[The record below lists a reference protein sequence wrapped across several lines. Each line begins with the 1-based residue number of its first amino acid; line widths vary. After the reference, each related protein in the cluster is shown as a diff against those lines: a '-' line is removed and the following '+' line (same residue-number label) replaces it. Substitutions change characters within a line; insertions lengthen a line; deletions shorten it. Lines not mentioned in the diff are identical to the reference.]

1 MTVPIFGDQPT
12 NGRFLESLGVGVNV
26 PYREATVDSLY
37 DALQEVLTDP
47 KYAKRAQEIGSL
59 LNDQIDR
66 PMDRAIWHI
75 EHLIRHPNLASF
87 MRSKV
92 HDLTW
97 YEFYQLD
104 VLAMI
109 GGMLALIVTIVYKI
123 ASFCCC
129 RSKKKVK
136 TH

>member
-1 MTVPIFGDQPT
+1 MGDQHT
-12 NGRFLESLGVGVNV
+12 NSKFLESLGIGVNV
-26 PYREATVDSLY
+26 PYQEATVDSLY
-37 DALQEVLTDP
+37 EALQAVLTDT
-47 KYAKRAQEIGSL
+47 KYAKRAQEVGSL

-75 EHLIRHPNLASF
+75 EHLIRPPNLASF

-92 HDLTW
+92 HDLAW

-104 VLAMI
+104 VLVII
-109 GGMLALIVTIVYKI
+109 GSMLVLVMTIVYKI
-123 ASFCCC
+123 GSFCCC
-129 RSKKKVK
+129 RSKNKVK